1 VNRAGTVTG
10 LRSDG
15 YVVAN
20 LAADYDLGHGVTA
33 FARIDNL
40 LDRHYQDP
48 IGFLRPGLSAFAG
61 IKVAFDAGS
70 KS

>member
-1 VNRAGTVTG
+1 M
-10 LRSDG
+10 RSDG

-20 LAADYDLGHGVTA
+20 LAANYDLGHGVTA
-33 FARIDNL
+33 FARIDN
-40 LDRHYQDP
+40 RHYEDP